1 MEKNKLGQLSD
12 WILKQKNGKELIAE
26 LRRVFTDSPAIPQSK
41 ELLEN
46 FGGANNYMAYRQG
59 QLSVLKHIELHAKGY
74 RDQQVALQ
82 KKTDKERK

>member
-12 WILKQKNGKELIAE
+12 WILKQKNGKELIDE
-26 LRRVFTDSPAIPQSK
+26 LRKTFTDSPAIPQQK

-59 QLSVLKHIELHAKGY
+59 QISVLKHIELHAKGY
-74 RDQQVALQ
+74 RDQQLGLQ